1 MTFRPRLRTLLL
13 IINLIILL
21 LPLGGIT
28 MLRLYENELVRQT
41 ESELIGQTVLLS
53 TAFKEAYR
61 KTFTA
66 HKAHLPAPE
75 ADEADDTDTAP
86 ELSDTTLMPIP
97 PQLDLSKAVILPPAP
112 APAPTS
118 LPGDPAAIVAA
129 RSLKP
134 LLVSARRNLL
144 SGTRIVDFRGTIV
157 ASSSTDEGFSLSNWS
172 EVAQALAGETTSQ
185 LRTRNSKW
193 ATPALA
199 SISRGARIR
208 IFVAHPVILD
218 NRIIGAVVMSR
229 TPLEVT
235 RALYLIRFHL
245 LKTGLAIGTVALL
258 ITLLLAYYLNRP
270 LKRLIKQAELAQTG
284 HTFEVTTESAGIR
297 EFDQLSAALSRM
309 AATIEAR
316 SGYIRSFAATVSH
329 EFKTPLTS
337 LRGAMELL
345 QEHYDGMS
353 QEERERF
360 LTIIQQETGRLEQ
373 LVARLLELARADACT
388 PGNEQAPV
396 MQLLEETAEQYR
408 NKGLAITLSG
418 DSCTVFACI
427 APDLL
432 GSIFANIFGNTL
444 MHNGPGTKVEVTLH
458 RLRKPGGQDQAELLF
473 SDNGKGISAANAE
486 KIFKPFFTTAREQGG
501 SGLGLSIIRSLLEA
515 HGGSVELQEVEKG
528 AAFRVLLPLCRG

>member
-1 MTFRPRLRTLLL
+1 MTLRPRLRTLLL

-61 KTFTA
+61 KTLTTP
-66 HKAHLPAPE
+66 KERQPAPQ
-75 ADEADDTDTAP
+75 ADEAEDTDTPP
-86 ELSDTTLMPIP
+86 ELSDTTLVPIP
-97 PQLDLSKAVILPPAP
+97 PRLDLAKAVILPPAP
-112 APAPTS
+112 APTAAS
-118 LPGDPAAIVAA
+118 QPGDPAAVIAA
-129 RSLKP
+129 RALKP
-134 LLVSARRNLL
+134 LLASARKNLL
-144 SGTRIVDFRGTIV
+144 SGTRVVDFRGTIV
-157 ASSSTDEGFSLSNWS
+157 ASSSTDEGLSLSNWS
-172 EVAQALAGETTSQ
+172 EVAHALAGETTSQ
-185 LRTRNSKW
+185 LRIRNSKW
-193 ATPALA
+193 ATPALG

-208 IFVAHPVILD
+208 IFVAHPVMLN
-218 NRIIGAVVMSR
+218 NRVIGAVVMSR

-235 RALYLIRFHL
+235 KALYLIRFHL
-245 LKTGLAIGTVALL
+245 LKTGLAIGSVALA

-284 HTFEVTTESAGIR
+284 HTFAAATESAGIR
-297 EFDQLSAALSRM
+297 EFDQLSTALTRM

-360 LTIIQQETGRLEQ
+360 LSIIQQETGRLEQ
-373 LVARLLELARADACT
+373 LVGRLLELARADACT
-388 PGNEQAPV
+388 PGTEQAP
-396 MQLLEETAEQYR
+396 LLPILKQTAEQYR
-408 NKGLAITLSG
+408 SKGLVITLSG
-418 DSCTVFACI
+418 EDCTASACI

-432 GSIFANIFGNTL
+432 ASIFANIFGNTL
-444 MHNGPGTKVEVTLH
+444 MHNGPGTEVVVTLQQI
-458 RLRKPGGQDQAELLF
+458 RRSGGLDQAELLF

-486 KIFKPFFTTAREQGG
+486 KVFKPFFTTAREQGG

-528 AAFRVLLPLCRG
+528 AAFRVVLPLCRG

>member
-1 MTFRPRLRTLLL
+1 MNFRPRLRTLLL
-13 IINLIILL
+13 VINLIILL

-53 TAFKEAYR
+53 SAFKEAYR
-61 KTFTA
+61 KSA
-66 HKAHLPAPE
+66 AIKKERLPVPVTEDEEE
-75 ADEADDTDTAP
+75 AETVP
-86 ELSDTTLMPIP
+86 QPIDTTLAPIAP
-97 PQLDLSKAVILPPAP
+97 TLDLAQAVILPPAP
-112 APAPTS
+112 APAAAS
-118 LPGDPAAIVAA
+118 QPGDPAAVAA
-129 RSLKP
+129 ARTLKP
-134 LLVSARRNLL
+134 LLATARKNLL

-157 ASSSTDEGFSLSNWS
+157 ASSSTDEGQSLSGWS
-172 EVAQALAGETTSQ
+172 EVARALAGETTSQ
-185 LRTRNSKW
+185 LRIRNSKW
-193 ATPALA
+193 SSPAWG

-208 IFVAHPVILD
+208 IFVAHPVILE

-235 RALYLIRFHL
+235 KALYLIRFHL
-245 LKTGLAIGTVALL
+245 LKTGLAIGSVALA

-284 HTFEVTTESAGIR
+284 HTFAAATESAGIR
-297 EFDQLSAALSRM
+297 EFDQLSAALTRM
-309 AATIEAR
+309 AGTIETR

-360 LTIIQQETGRLEQ
+360 LAIINQETGRLEL
-373 LVARLLELARADACT
+373 LVNRLLDLARADACT

-396 MQLLEETAEQYR
+396 MQLLEEVIAQYR
-408 NKGLAITLSG
+408 AKGLSITLSG
-418 DSCTVFACI
+418 ETCSASACI

-432 GSIFANIFGNTL
+432 ASIFANILGNAL
-444 MHNGPGTKVEVTLH
+444 MHNGPGTKVTIRLH
-458 RLRKPGGQDQAELLF
+458 LSQSPNGLHQAELLF

-486 KIFKPFFTTAREQGG
+486 KTLKPFFTTAREQGG

-515 HGGSVELQEVEKG
+515 HGGSVELQEVEQG
-528 AAFRVLLPLCRG
+528 ASFRVVLPLCRG

>member
-1 MTFRPRLRTLLL
+1 MIFRPRLRTLLL
-13 IINLIILL
+13 VINLIILL

-53 TAFKEAYR
+53 SAFKEAYR
-61 KTFTA
+61 KSA
-66 HKAHLPAPE
+66 SIRKERLPTPE
-75 ADEADDTDTAP
+75 AEEEEETEAAP
-86 ELSDTTLMPIP
+86 QPIDTTLAPIAP
-97 PQLDLSKAVILPPAP
+97 TLDLAQTVILPPAP
-112 APAPTS
+112 APTTAS
-118 LPGDPAAIVAA
+118 QPGDPAAVTAA
-129 RSLKP
+129 RTLKP
-134 LLVSARRNLL
+134 LLATARKNLL

-157 ASSSTDEGFSLSNWS
+157 ASSSTDEGQSLSGWS
-172 EVAQALAGETTSQ
+172 EVARALAGENTSQ
-185 LRTRNSKW
+185 LRIRNSKW
-193 ATPALA
+193 SSPAWG

-208 IFVAHPVILD
+208 IFVAHPVILE

-235 RALYLIRFHL
+235 KALYLIRFHL
-245 LKTGLAIGTVALL
+245 LKTGLAIGSVALV

-284 HTFEVTTESAGIR
+284 HTFAAATESAGIK
-297 EFDQLSAALSRM
+297 EFDQLSAALTRM
-309 AATIEAR
+309 AGTIEAR

-373 LVARLLELARADACT
+373 LVGRLLELARADACT

-396 MQLLEETAEQYR
+396 IQLLEETAAQYR
-408 NKGLAITLSG
+408 AKGLNITLSG
-418 DSCTVFACI
+418 ETCSLPACI

-432 GSIFANIFGNTL
+432 AIIFANIFGNTL
-444 MHNGPGTKVEVTLH
+444 MHNGPGTKTEVTL
-458 RLRKPGGQDQAELLF
+458 RQIRRPGGQDQAELFF

-515 HGGSVELQEVEKG
+515 HGGSVELQKVEQG
-528 AAFRVLLPLCRG
+528 AAFRVVLPLCRG